1 MAQSD
6 ESATGTLGARELV
19 AFAFLYGQL
28 VATLWIVPDWSP
40 SHLSEPPYLAA
51 VGGVATSLFI
61 VVLRASGMRGSPIER
76 IALAVF
82 LGVMPFVYVGSWL
95 VAPAPGWLPIEL
107 LGVAIYVPLAILGMT
122 RSAWF
127 LAVGIVAHGIVW
139 DLSHYGHTPFVPDW
153 YAVGCLVADIGI
165 GVYTALE
172 VPYLDRQRAPTP
184 AVYARQ
190 QRA

>member
-6 ESATGTLGARELV
+6 ESTGTFGARELV

-28 VATLWIVPDWSP
+28 VASLWIVPDWSP
-40 SHLSEPPYLAA
+40 SHLGEPPYLAA

-61 VVLRASGMRGSPIER
+61 AVLRASGMRGSSIER
-76 IALAVF
+76 IALALF
-82 LGVMPFVYVGSWL
+82 LGAMPFVYVASWL

-107 LGVAIYVPLAILGMT
+107 VGIAIYVPLAILGMT

-184 AVYARQ
+184 AVYARE